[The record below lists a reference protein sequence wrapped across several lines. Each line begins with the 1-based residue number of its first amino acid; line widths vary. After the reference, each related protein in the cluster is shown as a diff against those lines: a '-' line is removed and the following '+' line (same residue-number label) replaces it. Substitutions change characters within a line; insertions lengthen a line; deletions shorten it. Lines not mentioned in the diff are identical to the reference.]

1 MSFWNIFRGADP
13 REYFLKFDPAGSV
26 FSSVSW
32 NFDLMTVGQRR
43 FMVEIQ
49 KEKKEMIDWHRSDV
63 EEVRFAL
70 DGKILRK
77 RRIPTERSEFVKL
90 MNLAMHATI
99 ISGIE
104 DHKEFVVAPVSGVTT
119 LDYESEA
126 KALLWIQAS
135 FTTLSGA
142 LKKIK
147 NEEGMILTAA
157 FFSGLEASSE
167 DKVLR
172 LIAFNLDILF
182 YFQKD
187 GSMRILVFDDKNMGH
202 GQARNPSFQ
211 QIIKVTKPQFYD
223 EIIRLIHEVAT
234 VGELK

>member
-1 MSFWNIFRGADP
+1 
-13 REYFLKFDPAGSV
+13 
-26 FSSVSW
+26 
-32 NFDLMTVGQRR
+32 
-43 FMVEIQ
+43 
-49 KEKKEMIDWHRSDV
+49 
-63 EEVRFAL
+63 
-70 DGKILRK
+70 
-77 RRIPTERSEFVKL
+77 
-90 MNLAMHATI
+90 
-99 ISGIE
+99 
-104 DHKEFVVAPVSGVTT
+104 
-119 LDYESEA
+119 
-126 KALLWIQAS
+126 
-135 FTTLSGA
+135 
-142 LKKIK
+142 
-147 NEEGMILTAA
+147 MILTAA